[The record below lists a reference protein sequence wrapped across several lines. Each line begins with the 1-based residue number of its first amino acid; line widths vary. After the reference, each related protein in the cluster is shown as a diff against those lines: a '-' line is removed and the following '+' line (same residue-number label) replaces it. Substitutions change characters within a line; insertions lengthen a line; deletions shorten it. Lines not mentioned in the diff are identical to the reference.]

1 MVHKTHQPHLSIAAD
16 ARAIRTREALRR
28 ALLKL
33 LEDLPLDQITIRD
46 IAATAGVGYTTFF
59 RHHATKEACLDDV
72 AAEQI
77 QRLIGL
83 VLPVL
88 DAGGSRDASIA
99 LCSYVHRHRALWTTL
114 LTGGAAGTMRE
125 EFLRLSRLVAAE
137 RGQPDNPLPTE
148 VAVIIISSATIE
160 LLSWW
165 LRQKD
170 PLPIER
176 IAEIHERYVILPT
189 IRSSAFGDRDS
200 SLRVPW

>member
-1 MVHKTHQPHLSIAAD
+1 MIHKTLKAPSKAGD
-16 ARAIRTREALRR
+16 ARAVRTRLALRR
-28 ALLKL
+28 AMLEL
-33 LEDLPLDQITIRD
+33 LEVKPLDQITIRD

-83 VLPVL
+83 TLPVL
-88 DAGGSRDASIA
+88 DAGGTGSASLA
-99 LCSYVHRHRALWTTL
+99 LCSYVDQHRALWTTL

-137 RGQPDNPLPTE
+137 RGRPDRRLPTE
-148 VAVIIISSATIE
+148 VAVIIISSSTIE
-160 LLSWW
+160 LLAWW

-170 PLPIER
+170 PLPVER

-189 IRSSAFGDRDS
+189 IRSAAFGDREQQS
-200 SLRVPW
+200 FYPW